1 MKRENKVVNQRN
13 NAPIN
18 FSSLQPCRKL
28 LLLTEKQ
35 ALFHLLSVPQTGKKR
50 LRQAAFNLVTT
61 FYDGLCR

>member
-35 ALFHLLSVPQTGKKR
+35 ALFHLLSVPQTEKK
-50 LRQAAFNLVTT
+50 
-61 FYDGLCR
+61 D